1 MHIKFDSDV
10 LSLINVFSDSTG
22 VIPKDCIN
30 LEDNIIFT
38 VPMGEAA
45 LSIGKNGE
53 TVKLLQK
60 MLGKNIT
67 IVEYS
72 DEPVKFLEN
81 ILRPTKLVSG
91 YVAEDNNKQK
101 KLEATVDDGLTG
113 KKIKLVKFLME
124 RYFNISNINIK

>member
-10 LSLINVFSDSTG
+10 LSLITLFSNSTG

-30 LEDNIIFT
+30 LEDRIIFT

-45 LSIGKNGE
+45 MSIGKNGE
-53 TVKLLQK
+53 TVKLIEKL
-60 MLGKNIT
+60 LGKDIT

-72 DEPVKFLEN
+72 DDPVKFLEN
-81 ILRPTKLVSG
+81 LLKPIKLISG
-91 YVAEDNNKQK
+91 YVAVDSSKQK
-101 KLEATVDDGLTG
+101 TLEATVASNLSG
-113 KKIKLVKFLME
+113 KKIKLIKFLME

>member
-10 LSLINVFSDSTG
+10 LSLITLFSNSTG

-30 LEDNIIFT
+30 LEDRIIFT

-45 LSIGKNGE
+45 MSIGKNGE
-53 TVKLLQK
+53 TVKLIEKL
-60 MLGKNIT
+60 LGKDIT

-72 DEPVKFLEN
+72 DDPVKFLEN
-81 ILRPTKLVSG
+81 LLKPIKLISG
-91 YVAEDNNKQK
+91 YVAIDSSKQK
-101 KLEATVDDGLTG
+101 TLEATVASNLNG
-113 KKIKLVKFLME
+113 KKIKLIKFLME